1 VHLRAYRGLGSASL
15 WESVTLRRAFRASGW
30 ESRIRVEGAHLKALM
45 NLFCQ
50 ILLAQWFR
58 PKGLKTFKCRNLT
71 FFGAPM
77 GPVDETQEGPL
88 EDAERAADDETVSP
102 RKEAI

>member
-1 VHLRAYRGLGSASL
+1 VHPRAYRGLGSASL

-30 ESRIRVEGAHLKALM
+30 ESRIRVEGAHLKARM

-50 ILLAQWFR
+50 VLLVQWFR

-77 GPVDETQEGPL
+77 GPVDELKRGRLRTPSARPMMRRSHRE
-88 EDAERAADDETVSP
+88 
-102 RKEAI
+102 KEAI